1 MTLEQLEFVCE
12 TASAGTII
20 LAAQNCNVSHT
31 TISRAIA
38 NLETE
43 LGFVIFDR
51 SRRGCV
57 LTARGA
63 EVVRLSREMLERQ
76 RQLLQLGRQEES
88 NSLHI
93 GAYPI
98 ATKSL
103 FQAAVAEFS
112 RQCPETEITVD
123 HAGVEDIVTAVNAHE
138 LDFGLICFLP
148 ELMDRISPSVKVT
161 ELMESN
167 LVAVCSPA
175 SPLAR
180 KTVVTPEDLRRETF
194 ILQNEEQVSYMMKHV
209 FFPDAMPRVAM
220 RSNNNDLIKS
230 TVASSSMVAT
240 YVEMVIADD
249 PMVRSGQLCYRPIQV
264 GDSLYRLK
272 YFYIRPQRKPVSA
285 AERTFIRILRKAA
298 K

>member
-12 TASAGTII
+12 VASAGTII

-31 TISRAIA
+31 TISRAIS

-51 SRRGCV
+51 SRRGCA
-57 LTARGA
+57 LTAKGA
-63 EVVRLSREMLERQ
+63 EVIRLSGEILERE
-76 RQLLQLGRQEES
+76 RQLRQLGRQKEN

-93 GAYPI
+93 GAYPL
-98 ATKSL
+98 ATKCL
-103 FQAAVAEFS
+103 FQSALAEFS

-123 HAGVEDIVTAVNAHE
+123 HAGVEDIIDAVNAHE

-148 ELMDRISPSVKVT
+148 ELVDRISPSVKVT

-167 LVAVCSPA
+167 LVAVCSPSSA
-175 SPLAR
+175 LAR
-180 KTVVTPEDLRRETF
+180 KAVVTPEDLREETF
-194 ILQNEEQVSYMMKHV
+194 ILQNEEQVSYMMQHV

-230 TVASSSMVAT
+230 TVASSGMVAT
-240 YVEMVIADD
+240 YTEMVITDD
-249 PMVRSGQLCYRPIQV
+249 PMVRSGQLCYRPIQL

-272 YFYIRPQRKPVSA
+272 YLYIRPQRKPVST
-285 AERTFIRILRKAA
+285 AERTFIKLLRKAVN
-298 K
+298 